1 MSNQT
6 RAARRKVLVKKP
18 QEHYVRLQFMP
29 KTDFFLFHL
38 RHRKPQS
45 QDLKIPFVISCIP
58 EIKKYSFSVTWR
70 SAWKDSNGFIADSC

>member
-1 MSNQT
+1 MFACSLCQS
-6 RAARRKVLVKKP
+6 
-18 QEHYVRLQFMP
+18 QI
-29 KTDFFLFHL
+29 FFFFRL

-45 QDLKIPFVISCIP
+45 QDLKIPFVIFCIP